1 MGAYFLKKD
10 QLVSIIVTA
19 YNVGNYLEKCLD
31 SVVGQTYRDIEVFII
46 DDGSTDNTEEIGKDF
61 ANKYSHVSYLYQEN
75 SGVSVARNY
84 GIKSANGEFLMF
96 VDGDDYLEPDIVSVL
111 LEKMENDTDIAC
123 CCCKAF
129 DDDIYVDNF
138 FDKTYYMQTMQ
149 EKERLFLQLLNGN
162 KGKPNGKGKTA
173 IGVPW
178 GKLYRAGLLKKNHI
192 MFEPKLRRM
201 QDNMFNMYTFYYAHK
216 IIYLNEAHY
225 NYRLEHI
232 QNKNTLYSP
241 ELWRQLLLARKHF
254 FEEHNEFITDA
265 IKKEIFYEKN
275 VALAVS
281 IMFISKNM
289 AYKEAK
295 KEFTILKKDLLYHEL
310 FEKILTHRTP
320 VKFMLL
326 RSMLKMHCY
335 YGLYCVFR
343 KT

>member
-1 MGAYFLKKD
+1 
-10 QLVSIIVTA
+10 
-19 YNVGNYLEKCLD
+19 
-31 SVVGQTYRDIEVFII
+31 
-46 DDGSTDNTEEIGKDF
+46 
-61 ANKYSHVSYLYQEN
+61 
-75 SGVSVARNY
+75 
-84 GIKSANGEFLMF
+84 
-96 VDGDDYLEPDIVSVL
+96 
-111 LEKMENDTDIAC
+111 
-123 CCCKAF
+123 
-129 DDDIYVDNF
+129 
-138 FDKTYYMQTMQ
+138 MQTMQ

-178 GKLYRAGLLKKNHI
+178 GKLYRTDLLKNNYI
-192 MFEPKLRRM
+192 LFDPKLRRM

-241 ELWRQLLLARKHF
+241 ELWKQLLLARKHF